1 MGVEGDFMTLLDFA
15 ALLNTLLD
23 LFKIKFTIFGI
34 ETSLWDMFVYTYFVS
49 LILDM
54 VWSYFF
60 NDR

>member
-1 MGVEGDFMTLLDFA
+1 MTLLDFA